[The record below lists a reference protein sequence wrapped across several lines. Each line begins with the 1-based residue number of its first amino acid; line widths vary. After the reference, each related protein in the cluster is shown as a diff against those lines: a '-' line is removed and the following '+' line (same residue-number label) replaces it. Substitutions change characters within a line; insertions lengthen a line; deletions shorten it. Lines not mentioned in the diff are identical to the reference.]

1 MEEVIN
7 GNEDCLAKCEW
18 ATSENMDGKDGWMD
32 GWDGW
37 TDGRMDEQTVVYGRV
52 GIARERKY
60 YVWTKSKCIHRRRPF
75 RLTN

>member
-1 MEEVIN
+1 MGMRIAWQSAN
-7 GNEDCLAKCEW
+7 GPRARIWTER
-18 ATSENMDGKDGWMD
+18 MDGWMD